1 MINKQLIEQL
11 ALQELSDE
19 YFVVNISIKKGNVI
33 EVIID
38 GDHGVTIQKCIDV
51 SRSIEHNL
59 DRDTEDF
66 ELSVSSAG
74 LGKAFKVHRQ
84 YLKNI
89 GNEVEVAPTEGKPV
103 AGVLKQVDDEGFD
116 LEVTTFERP
125 GEKKKKVE
133 VVKTIRFRFD
143 SKPKVK
149 NIISFK

>member
-19 YFVVNISIKKGNVI
+19 FFIVNITIKKGNVI
-33 EVIID
+33 EVTID

-59 DRDTEDF
+59 DRDAEDF
-66 ELSVSSAG
+66 ELNVSSAG
-74 LGKAFKVHRQ
+74 LGKPFKVYRQ
-84 YLKNI
+84 YVKNI
-89 GNEVEVAPTEGKPV
+89 GQDVEVVATESKPV
-103 AGVLKQVDDEGFD
+103 AGVLKQVDKEGFD
-116 LEVTTFERP
+116 LEVTTIGRD
-125 GEKKKKVE
+125 EKKKKVE
-133 VVKTIRFRFD
+133 VVKTIRFQFD